1 MSPARPLL
9 PRRNPVRNRHRGAVA
24 RAVGLVA
31 LAGLAGCGTG
41 PRPRLM
47 TELSTTGSDAADA
60 VLTRL
65 DKIGAAVYAAEY
77 DVTSKFDGHV
87 TSAVITQSA
96 PDRRSLTV
104 GDIRYLVDGSSTATC
119 DLATSTCTGMLD
131 AARVSDVPM
140 TPDFFGTSARA
151 RLRADVAAATA
162 APVGNN
168 ETIDGREAT
177 CVDVPV
183 AQDTNRFCVF
193 DDGVVAS
200 LEAGDVSVVL
210 VAYADEADE
219 AQFEESIPDT
229 TPSDSS
235 VPADGT
241 QATSIGDAAAS

>member
-1 MSPARPLL
+1 MSPDRPPL
-9 PRRNPVRNRHRGAVA
+9 PRRRPVRGRHRGAVA
-24 RAVGLVA
+24 RAVAFVA
-31 LAGLAGCGTG
+31 LAGLAGCATG

-60 VLTRL
+60 VLSRL
-65 DKIGAAVYAAEY
+65 DQIGSAVYAAEY

-87 TSAVITQSA
+87 TSAVVTQSA

-104 GDIRYLVDGSSTATC
+104 GDIRYLVDGGSTSTC
-119 DLATSTCTGMLD
+119 DLAASTCTGTLD
-131 AARVSDVPM
+131 ATRISDVPM

-162 APVGNN
+162 APVGSN

-219 AQFEESIPDT
+219 AQFEETISDT
-229 TPSDSS
+229 TPSDTSAA
-235 VPADGT
+235 ADAT
-241 QATSIGDAAAS
+241 QAPTIGDAAAS